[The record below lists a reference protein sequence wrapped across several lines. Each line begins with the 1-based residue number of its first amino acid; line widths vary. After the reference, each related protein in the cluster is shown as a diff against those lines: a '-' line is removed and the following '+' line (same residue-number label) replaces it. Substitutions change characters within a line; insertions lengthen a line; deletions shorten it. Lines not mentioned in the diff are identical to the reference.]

1 LITLCQCQA
10 LHATTDALDPAQ
22 FAYNLNTSVAAY
34 EKAGRKDPQWDAD
47 ARKCLALFARI
58 RSWTNETPTEVL
70 QELRTTLARV
80 VGVGCDDPLIRY
92 LHLRFVDPRTGIQA
106 ALAFSETASAL
117 QKSAYPDIRKFYATF
132 WARRASL
139 TAIPQP
145 PEAAAMLTTA
155 ASYLA
160 KALDD
165 PSMPPP
171 EADQACD
178 LLMSA
183 SQWFET
189 PRWDCYQILEKVLT
203 NRWKG
208 SSLALLVKGQAYLA
222 YAWKARGRGLAPS
235 VADEGWKLMAERS
248 EVAAAALE
256 EAWALNPRDGRICLA
271 MMRVER
277 GQGKGRDRLD
287 LWFQRGMKLDPGSY
301 DLCYEKIEY
310 LRPRWYGS
318 FEDLI
323 SFGRACTT
331 NTSWKGDARLML
343 ANAHVAVSQEIQD
356 GEQRVAY
363 LAQPKVWADVQFTF
377 EQFFKLYPEAVGYRH
392 NYALNAYWCGQWKEF
407 LNQVR
412 MFPSTNY
419 AYFGG
424 VEQFNMRLQKAER
437 LAHK

>member
-1 LITLCQCQA
+1 
-10 LHATTDALDPAQ
+10 
-22 FAYNLNTSVAAY
+22 
-34 EKAGRKDPQWDAD
+34 
-47 ARKCLALFARI
+47 
-58 RSWTNETPTEVL
+58 
-70 QELRTTLARV
+70 
-80 VGVGCDDPLIRY
+80 
-92 LHLRFVDPRTGIQA
+92 
-106 ALAFSETASAL
+106 
-117 QKSAYPDIRKFYATF
+117 
-132 WARRASL
+132 
-139 TAIPQP
+139 
-145 PEAAAMLTTA
+145 MLTTA
-155 ASYLA
+155 ASHLA

-165 PSMPPP
+165 ASMPPR

-189 PRWDCYQILEKVLT
+189 PRWDCYQILENVLS

-208 SSLALLVKGQAYLA
+208 SSVALLVKGQAYLA
-222 YAWKARGRGLAPS
+222 CAWKARGRGLAPS
-235 VADEGWKLMAERS
+235 VSDEGWKLMAERS

-256 EAWALNPRDGRICLA
+256 EAWALNPRDVRICLA

-277 GQGKGRDRLD
+277 GQDKGRDRLD

-310 LRPRWYGS
+310 LRPRWHGN
-318 FEDLI
+318 FEEMI

-356 GEQRVAY
+356 GDKRVAY
-363 LAQPKVWADVQFTF
+363 LAQPKVWADVQSTF
-377 EQFFKLYPEAVGYRH
+377 EQFFKLYPGAVGYRH
-392 NYALNAYWCGQWKEF
+392 NYALNAYWCSQWKEF
-407 LNQVR
+407 LNQVK

-437 LAHK
+437 LAQQ